1 MIVPERNVFSL
12 PPDEYVLLQLGS
24 RVRILREARGM
35 TQAALAEQLGFT
47 NHTWVAK
54 LEAGS
59 LAPSPGR
66 LRALCLILDC
76 CPSYLL
82 FL

>member
-1 MIVPERNVFSL
+1 MFSL
-12 PPDEYVLLQLGS
+12 PPDEYVNRQLGA

-35 TQAALAEQLGFT
+35 TQAALGEQLGFSS
-47 NHTWVAK
+47 HSWVAK
-54 LEAGS
+54 LESGQ

-66 LRALCLILDC
+66 IRALCLILDC

-82 FL
+82 FV